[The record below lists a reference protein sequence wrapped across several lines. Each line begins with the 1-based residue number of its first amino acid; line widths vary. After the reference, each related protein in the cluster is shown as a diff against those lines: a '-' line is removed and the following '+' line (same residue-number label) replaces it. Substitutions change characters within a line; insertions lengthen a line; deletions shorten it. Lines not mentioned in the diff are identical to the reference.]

1 MKHIKRFL
9 FSTPNSDKPM
19 ESFEPFPLTS
29 LPDPLIEH
37 VLLFVGQEDLINNC
51 RKTCRLFR
59 SIVDRNAFWKSKCLR
74 ENKVIPTFRPSE
86 LPPRY
91 YQRIYIGNP
100 YGRNLLRNVHGD
112 SPKSPFHRW
121 QILENGGDG
130 WKREEAPNGAD
141 PLPLDNQGCFATS
154 YGACS
159 KQQVISLVSEGI
171 PPEVLDNVR
180 PDIEVSE
187 WHAARFDCGC
197 TYQLTVSLLNEKR
210 KVVQQFATG
219 EIVTEQWVGRQWSQV
234 KHVFRDYPKGVR
246 FVKFWH
252 YGSDTQFWAGHYGA
266 KMAGGSIRVSG
277 HKEGAVLEPAKC
289 TSTAGGHK
297 QAAASRSATR
307 ART

>member
-59 SIVDRNAFWKSKCLR
+59 SIVDRNAFW
-74 ENKVIPTFRPSE
+74 
-86 LPPRY
+86 
-91 YQRIYIGNP
+91 
-100 YGRNLLRNVHGD
+100 
-112 SPKSPFHRW
+112 KSPFHRW

-210 KVVQQFATG
+210 KAVQQFATG